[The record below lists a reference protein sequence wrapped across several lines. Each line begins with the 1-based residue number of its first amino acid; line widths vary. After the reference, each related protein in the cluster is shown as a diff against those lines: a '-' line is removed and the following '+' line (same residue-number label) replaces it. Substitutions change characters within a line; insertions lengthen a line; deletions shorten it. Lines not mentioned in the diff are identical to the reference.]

1 MRNIWV
7 GKILELAING
17 YKKYLSWK
25 KTLKCS
31 INEFKKYL
39 RYFFLKKPDEYKAY
53 ENERNVCSS

>member
-7 GKILELAING
+7 EKIILELAING

-25 KTLKCS
+25 ETFKCF

-39 RYFFLKKPDEYKAY
+39 RKQFEGAWW
-53 ENERNVCSS
+53 V